1 MALTGLDIYK
11 HLPKTNCG
19 KCGSPTCLAFA
30 MKLAAKKA
38 ALEEC
43 PTVSEGAKQAL
54 AAASEPP
61 IRTVTLGSPENKL
74 EVGGETV
81 LYRHDKTFYHPTGLG
96 VLIADNLPS
105 AELDANL
112 KGFNRLVFDRVGQQ
126 VRTEIIALKNS
137 SGKKEDFLAALNK
150 ILSQTK
156 AVLIL
161 ISENIETLEEALKLT
176 AISRPLIYAA
186 KAGNYEAMAGL
197 AKKYNTALAV
207 RGKDLDELAILA
219 QKISALGVKD
229 LILDTP
235 ERDGAKVL
243 STLTQIRRLAL
254 KKNFRPLG
262 YPALTFTEGADI
274 AEDAALAAGY
284 IIKYAGI
291 VIVTGLESYEHLPLV
306 AIRQNIYTDPQK
318 PVAVEAKLYTIGGTP
333 NEKSPVLVTTNFS
346 LTYFTVEPEIINSK
360 IPCYLIVADAEGMSV
375 LTAWAAEKFSA
386 ETVWATM
393 QKFEIDKKVA
403 HRKIIIPGYVTVMS
417 GKLADL
423 SGWEVLV
430 GPREAS
436 GLPAYLKNLSA

>member
-38 ALEEC
+38 SLEEC
-43 PTVSEGAKQAL
+43 PTVSESAKQAL

-61 IRTVTLGSPENKL
+61 IRTVILGSPENKL

-96 VLIADNLPS
+96 VLIADNLPA
-105 AELDANL
+105 AELDAKL
-112 KGFNRLVFDRVGQQ
+112 KKFNQLVFDRVGQQ

-161 ISENIETLEEALKLT
+161 ISDNIETLEEALKL
-176 AISRPLIYAA
+176 AAGRRPLIYAA
-186 KAGNYEAMAGL
+186 NAGNYEAMAGL

-207 RGKDLDELAILA
+207 RGKDLDELAMLA

-235 ERDGAKVL
+235 DREGAKVL
-243 STLTQIRRLAL
+243 GTLTQIRRLAL

-262 YPALTFTEGADI
+262 YPVLTFTEGADV

-284 IIKYAGI
+284 IIKYASI
-291 VIVTGLESYEHLPLV
+291 VILPGLESYEHLPLI

-375 LTAWAAEKFSA
+375 LTAWAAEKFTS
-386 ETVWATM
+386 ESVWAMM
-393 QKFEIDKKVA
+393 QKIEIDKKVA

-436 GLPAYLKNLSA
+436 GLPAFLKNWSV